1 MEDENGTKPLSFES
15 RLSRSKGRLGRFQVA
30 QARVTDSEYVE
41 VLAAAKRE
49 GKAVAEWVRDVLLRE
64 ARRKKRDPLFTEIV
78 ATRMLLNLALKPL
91 VCREA
96 MSAAEFSAMLTEVR
110 TTKHEAALDV
120 MQQYATDKQK
130 ER

>member
-1 MEDENGTKPLSFES
+1 MKPYSDGAALHFEQLD
-15 RLSRSKGRLGRFQVA
+15 RPKGRPARNKLA
-30 QARVTDSEYVE
+30 SARVTEDELKELDS
-41 VLAAAKRE
+41 AAGASGKLFGEWARE
-49 GKAVAEWVRDVLLRE
+49 VLLRE
-64 ARRKKRDPLFTEIV
+64 ARSSRTDALFTEIV

-96 MSAAEFSAMLTEVR
+96 LSAAEFSAMLTEVR

>member
-1 MEDENGTKPLSFES
+1 MDELTMSQ
-15 RLSRSKGRLGRFQVA
+15 RLGRGKIRSSRSRSLGTKITLSEEREIVVA
-30 QARVTDSEYVE
+30 AE
-41 VLAAAKRE
+41 RE
-49 GKAVAEWVRDVLLRE
+49 GKSASEWARDVLLRE
-64 ARRKKRDPLFTEIV
+64 ARGSRTGALFTEIV

-96 MSAAEFSAMLTEVR
+96 LSAAEFSAMLTEVR

-120 MQQYATDKQK
+120 MQQYATDEQK

>member
-1 MEDENGTKPLSFES
+1 MTEGFDLAARLTPKRGRDPRSESMATRFTKPEMQA
-15 RLSRSKGRLGRFQVA
+15 LSRAAIADGKTVREW
-30 QARVTDSEYVE
+30 ARE
-41 VLAAAKRE
+41 
-49 GKAVAEWVRDVLLRE
+49 VLLRE
-64 ARRKKRDPLFTEIV
+64 AQSSRTGALFTEIV

-96 MSAAEFSAMLTEVR
+96 MSSAEFSAMLTEVR

>member
-1 MEDENGTKPLSFES
+1 MSQ
-15 RLSRSKGRLGRFQVA
+15 RLGRGKIRSSRSRSLGTKITLSEEREIVVA
-30 QARVTDSEYVE
+30 AE
-41 VLAAAKRE
+41 RE
-49 GKAVAEWVRDVLLRE
+49 GKSASEWARDVLLRE
-64 ARRKKRDPLFTEIV
+64 ARGSRTGALFTEIV

-96 MSAAEFSAMLTEVR
+96 LSAAEFSAMLTEVR

-120 MQQYATDKQK
+120 MQQYATDEQK

>member
-1 MEDENGTKPLSFES
+1 MRTAEEAKALNFEE
-15 RLSRSKGRLGRFQVA
+15 RTARSKGRLSRNCMA
-30 QARVTDSEYVE
+30 NARVTQAEQNE
-41 VLAAAKRE
+41 LATVAKAQ
-49 GKAVAEWVRDVLLRE
+49 GKALSEWAREVLLRE
-64 ARRKKRDPLFTEIV
+64 ARSPRADALFTEIV

-96 MSAAEFSAMLTEVR
+96 MNAAEFSAMLTEVR

-120 MQQYATDKQK
+120 MQQYATDEQK

>member
-1 MEDENGTKPLSFES
+1 MTEGLDLAARLTPKRGRDPRSESMATRFTKPEMQT
-15 RLSRSKGRLGRFQVA
+15 LSRAAIADGKTVREW
-30 QARVTDSEYVE
+30 ARE
-41 VLAAAKRE
+41 
-49 GKAVAEWVRDVLLRE
+49 VLLRE
-64 ARRKKRDPLFTEIV
+64 AQNSRTGALFTEIV

-96 MSAAEFSAMLTEVR
+96 LSAAEFSAMLTEVR

-120 MQQYATDKQK
+120 MQQYPTDEQK

>member
-1 MEDENGTKPLSFES
+1 MALADVGKLLNLED
-15 RLSRSKGRLGRFQVA
+15 RLDRRKG
-30 QARVTDSEYVE
+30 
-41 VLAAAKRE
+41 
-49 GKAVAEWVRDVLLRE
+49 RE
-64 ARRKKRDPLFTEIV
+64 ARDKMTGVRFTRAEMEEVDRAAHLQGKLFGEWAREVLLGEARSSRTDALFTEIV

-96 MSAAEFSAMLTEVR
+96 LSAAEFSAMLTEVR

-120 MQQYATDKQK
+120 MQQYATDEQE